1 MEWIKKN
8 LVWVVGGI
16 LLTAIIL
23 YLKAKSD
30 KKELSKDAGRGIQK
44 GKLTPQ
50 EEKDMAELKKKLDA
64 CEEQAKTIK
73 WAAGAPHPCV
83 SLRDAYAVFTKKQES
98 SYAGGYLES
107 SYGCGNESGYGCG
120 SESSYGQF
128 AGAFDKTEGLNLTD
142 FAMGMQGTALYE
154 DKQL

>member
-64 CEEQAKTIK
+64 CEEQAKTIRL
-73 WAAGAPHPCV
+73 AAGAPHPCV

-107 SYGCGNESGYGCG
+107 SYGCG

-128 AGAFDKTEGLNLTD
+128 AGAFDKTDGLNVTD

>member
-64 CEEQAKTIK
+64 CEEQSKSIRL
-73 WAAGAPHPCV
+73 AAGAPHPCV

-107 SYGCGNESGYGCG
+107 SYGCG

>member
-30 KKELSKDAGRGIQK
+30 KKELSKDTGRGIQK

-50 EEKDMAELKKKLDA
+50 EEKDMGELKKKLDA
-64 CEEQAKTIK
+64 CEEQAKTVRL
-73 WAAGAPHPCV
+73 AAGAPHPCQ

-107 SYGCGNESGYGCG
+107 SYGCG

>member
-8 LVWVVGGI
+8 WVWVVGGI

-50 EEKDMAELKKKLDA
+50 EEKDMAELKKKLDE
-64 CEEQAKTIK
+64 CEEQAKTVRL
-73 WAAGAPHPCV
+73 AAGAPHPCV

-107 SYGCGNESGYGCG
+107 SYGCGNESNF
-120 SESSYGQF
+120 GQF
-128 AGAFDKTEGLNLTD
+128 AGAFDETDGLNVTD
-142 FAMGMQGTALYE
+142 FAMGMQGTSLFE